1 MSLRERTFKNIYR
14 RLGKHLAAL
23 GKGWAPREGLEEIL
37 RENFTPLEAEVAL
50 ALPTNVIPLQP
61 VGVDEIMGK
70 ANLSREKVV
79 DILEG
84 LSKRGLLFTG
94 KTKQGERGY
103 ALLQHGFGFPQTWF
117 WKGERT
123 PFAKRMADLLIN
135 YETGKMLDETFRP
148 SKTLSYQFIPVNEAI
163 EPEMQGVYS
172 YTMLE
177 QVVKQAR
184 VIAVAHCPC
193 RMRTQLRGKG
203 CDHLLEVCL
212 KFDEMAEYLIEREMG
227 REVTKEEA
235 LQIIKKSAQDGL
247 VHFVD
252 NALGDIK
259 HNCNCCGCCCW
270 ALSPIKKREIPRDII
285 MATYFIR
292 ETDEEKCTQC
302 GDCALVCPVDALTH
316 GNGFPV
322 VEEDWCVGC
331 GICVI
336 QCHQSAARLR
346 KKSEQTPPQDFK
358 QLHKRILKE
367 KGSSDAQ

>member
-1 MSLRERTFKNIYR
+1 MSVRERIPEDIYR
-14 RLGKHLAAL
+14 RLGKHLAAM
-23 GKGWAPREGLEEIL
+23 GGGVVPREGLEEIL
-37 RENFTPLEAEVAL
+37 RENFTLLEAEVAL
-50 ALPTNVIPLQP
+50 ALPTSVIPLQP
-61 VGVDEIMGK
+61 VTVNEMMGK
-70 ANLSREKVV
+70 VNLPKEKLI

-84 LSKRGLLFTG
+84 LSRRGLVFTG
-94 KTKQGERGY
+94 KTKQGDRGY
-103 ALLQHGFGFPQTWF
+103 ALLQQGFGFPQTWF
-117 WKGERT
+117 WKGEKT
-123 PFAKRMADLLIN
+123 PFAKRMADLLLN
-135 YETGKMLDETFRP
+135 YYKGKVSDETFKP
-148 SKTLSYQFIPVNEAI
+148 SKTLRYQFIPVDEAI

-177 QVVKQAR
+177 HVVKQAR

-193 RMRTQLRGKG
+193 RMQTQLQGKG
-203 CDHLLEVCL
+203 CDHLIEVCL
-212 KFDEMAEYLIEREMG
+212 KFDELAEYLIERQMG

-252 NALGDIK
+252 NALGDVK

-270 ALSPIKKREIPRDII
+270 ALSPIKKRKIPRDLI

-302 GDCALVCPVDALTH
+302 GDCVPVCPVDALTH
-316 GNGFPV
+316 GDGFPV

-346 KKSEQTPPQDFK
+346 KKSKQTPPQDFK
-358 QLHKRILKE
+358 TLYERILKE
-367 KGSSDAQ
+367 KSAKNAR